1 MLNFTVSQKELY
13 KALTALTR
21 INTKVQKDSILENIL
36 FKKIDENNIELTSS
50 DMTTTVKYIIPVEFV
65 EGNGILYNGQ
75 TLLGI
80 ISNLYGDINFENGQ
94 ITCGK
99 NKYKIST
106 MDAVRYPE
114 IKFEKNDEES
124 FEYNTEDLKNAI
136 SNVSYATSKVD
147 GILSGI
153 YFNND
158 EVVACDSNRIC
169 ISKLKSESSFLLS
182 KKIGD
187 EILKLFIDSTVNF
200 YIDNKNLYVYDKN
213 IILKS
218 VIMVGNYPQYK
229 ALLPKEQKYTVK
241 FNKQNLLNAINLL
254 YPVLDLK
261 FPTCKIMIKNNN
273 AILMGNNVNN
283 EGSTEFEV
291 ESNIDDTITVGF
303 NAQYLLDMLKSY
315 DDEITMKIKEYAQG
329 IVFEDNQNRYS
340 MICPLI

>member
-1 MLNFTVSQKELY
+1 MLEFTVEQKQLF

-21 INTKVQKDSILENIL
+21 INAKVQKDSILQNIL
-36 FKKIDENNIELTSS
+36 FKKIDKNNIELISS
-50 DMTTTVKYIIPVEFV
+50 DMTTSAKYIIQAKNV
-65 EGNGILYNGQ
+65 EGNGILYNSQ

-80 ISNLYGDINFENGQ
+80 ISNLNGCINFKD
-94 ITCGK
+94 GK
-99 NKYKIST
+99 IVCDKNEYKIST
-106 MDAVRYPE
+106 IDAIRYPE
-114 IKFEKNDEES
+114 IKFEKNDEQS

-136 SNVSYATSKVD
+136 SNVSYATSKID
-147 GILSGI
+147 GVLSGI

-187 EILKLFIDSTVNF
+187 EILKLFINEKVNI
-200 YIDNKNLYVYDKN
+200 YINNNNLYIYDEN

-218 VIMVGNYPQYK
+218 VTINGKYPEYK
-229 ALLPKEQKYTVK
+229 KLLPTEQKYTVK
-241 FNKQNLLNAINLL
+241 FIKQDLLNAINLL

-261 FPTCKIMIKNNN
+261 FPICKIMIKNNN
-273 AILMGNNVNN
+273 AILLGNNIDN

-291 ESNIDDTITVGF
+291 ESNIENTITIGF
-303 NAQYLLDMLKSY
+303 NAQYLLDMLRNY
-315 DDEITMKIKEYAQG
+315 DNEITMKIKEYGQG
-329 IVFEDNQNRYS
+329 IVFEDNKNRYS